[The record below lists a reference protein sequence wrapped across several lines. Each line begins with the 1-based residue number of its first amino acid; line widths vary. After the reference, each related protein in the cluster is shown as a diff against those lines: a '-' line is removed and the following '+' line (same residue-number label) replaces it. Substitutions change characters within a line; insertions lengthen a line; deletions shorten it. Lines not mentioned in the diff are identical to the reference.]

1 MEVRIAQTAREL
13 SEIHQMLIEVNLMEL
28 HKSYIQWEVKNDP
41 GTIWLAAIHENKT
54 VGCVRLRYG
63 CDAQYLKEYWGLS
76 TAMILKNIAI
86 CDRLVVS
93 AAHRHSRAAYLLTT
107 NIYQVALK
115 NKTELTFMEA
125 EEHLL
130 PFYRKLGFEVYRK
143 VNHSYG
149 TRFQLFIN
157 PNDGL
162 RLDLLRSPFSSHYYQ
177 LRNQT
182 TV

>member
-1 MEVRIAQTAREL
+1 MEVRIAKTAKEL
-13 SEIHQMLIEVNLMEL
+13 SEIHRMLIEVNLVEL

-41 GTIWLAAIHENKT
+41 GTIWLMAIHEGKIA
-54 VGCVRLRYG
+54 GCVRLRYG
-63 CDAQYLKEYWGLS
+63 CEAQYLKEYWGLNP
-76 TAMILKNIAI
+76 AMILKNIAI
-86 CDRLVVS
+86 CDRLVV
-93 AAHRHSRAAYLLTT
+93 AAAFRHSRAAYMLTT
-107 NIYQVALK
+107 EIYQEALK

-143 VNHSYG
+143 TNHAYG
-149 TRFQLFIN
+149 PRFQLFIN

-162 RLDLLRSPFSSHYYQ
+162 RLDLLKSPFSTHYHL